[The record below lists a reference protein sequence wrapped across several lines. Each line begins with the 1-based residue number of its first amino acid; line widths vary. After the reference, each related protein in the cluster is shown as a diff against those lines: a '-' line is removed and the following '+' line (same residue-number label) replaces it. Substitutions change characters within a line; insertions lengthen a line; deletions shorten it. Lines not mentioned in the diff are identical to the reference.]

1 MKDYLEIPLSQLCG
15 VKYTNPDR
23 TPDELEWSLIKEI
36 SKHTGFFLARI
47 HINEAKKCKYSRKI
61 DYFDFEYE
69 GKNYILEKGILKEGN
84 I

>member
-1 MKDYLEIPLSQLCG
+1 MKDYLEISLSKLCG
-15 VKYTNPDR
+15 VTYTNPNR
-23 TPDELEWSLIKEI
+23 TPDDLEWSFIKTI
-36 SKHTGFFLARI
+36 SRHTGFFLAGI
-47 HINEAKKCKYSRKI
+47 HIKEAKKCKYSREI